1 MKILLTKTAML
12 RAGREQITADYD
24 AALQQFFPDPNKTS
38 TKRAFCMGVV
48 MCTLALKHF
57 VEEPESNL
65 LPGMAAEES
74 MEFYYEAARQ
84 MLHED

>member
-1 MKILLTKTAML
+1 MKMLLTKPAML
-12 RAGREQITADYD
+12 RAGREQITADYE
-24 AALQQFFPDPNKTS
+24 AALGQFFPDPSKPD

-57 VEEPESNL
+57 VEEPASNL
-65 LPGMAAEES
+65 LPGMTAEDS

-84 MLHED
+84 LLHED